1 VHDTKP
7 PFLEGFVVDM
17 SKQVRSAPGRCEDIY
32 RWNMLQPIGGNAT
45 HWWQRNP
52 LVATQPN
59 SPLRC
64 AARLSLFV

>member
-17 SKQVRSAPGRCEDIY
+17 SKQVGAGPLRRYLS
-32 RWNMLQPIGGNAT
+32 LQYVAT
-45 HWWQRNP
+45 HWWQ
-52 LVATQPN
+52 PN
-59 SPLRC
+59 TPLRC